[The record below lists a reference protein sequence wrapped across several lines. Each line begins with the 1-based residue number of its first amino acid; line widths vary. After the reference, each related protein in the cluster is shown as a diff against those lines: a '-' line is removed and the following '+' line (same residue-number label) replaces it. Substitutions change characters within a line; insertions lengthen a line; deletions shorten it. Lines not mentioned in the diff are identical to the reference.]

1 MRSKRLSTEL
11 RASLVVFT
19 LTLFL
24 MGASVSAQE
33 SVLFSFNNQDGNEP
47 LAGLVS
53 DASGNLYGTTFYGG
67 AYAVGTVFELT
78 PREIGW
84 KETVLYNFND
94 IGNDGFFPNSRL
106 VFDAAGNL
114 YGTTFFGG
122 DFEVGT
128 VYKLSP
134 SAGGGWTESIV
145 HSFDANG
152 GDGHYP
158 HGGVLV
164 DASGNVYGTTA
175 DGGSTNDGTVYKV
188 TPAGGG
194 AWTETV
200 LHSFIGADGA
210 NPYSD
215 LVMDGW
221 GNLYGTTA
229 SGGSSSACTDGCGT
243 VFEVSPTTGGG
254 WTEKVLHSFNN
265 TDGANPGDGV
275 IFDNAGNLYGTAG
288 GSTGTGP
295 VFELTQTTSGDWKE
309 KILYTFNSNGADGM
323 NPTTLTFDAAG
334 NLYGPVES
342 GGAYNNG
349 AIFELRK
356 AAGGK
361 WSQKLL
367 HSFSPIEGNGAFP
380 GPGLVL
386 DSAGKVYGVTLMGGE
401 PSQCR
406 NGCGTVFEITP

>member
-11 RASLVVFT
+11 RASLVALTV
-19 LTLFL
+19 TLFL
-24 MGASVSAQE
+24 MGASASAQE

-67 AYAVGTVFELT
+67 AYGVGTVFELT
-78 PREIGW
+78 RREIGW
-84 KETVLYNFND
+84 TETVLYNFND
-94 IGNDGFFPNSRL
+94 TGNDGFFPNSRL
-106 VFDAAGNL
+106 SFDAAGNL

-134 SAGGGWTESIV
+134 AAGGGWTETIA
-145 HSFDANG
+145 HSFDTNG

-164 DASGNVYGTTA
+164 DASGNLYGTTGN
-175 DGGSTNDGTVYKV
+175 GGTNNDGTVYKV
-188 TPAGGG
+188 APAAGGG
-194 AWTETV
+194 WTESV
-200 LHSFIGADGA
+200 LHSFVGSDGA
-210 NPYSD
+210 NPYSS

-243 VFEVSPTTGGG
+243 VFEVSQTAGGG

-288 GSTGTGP
+288 GQTGTGP
-295 VFELTQTTSGDWKE
+295 VFELTQTTGGDWRE
-309 KILYTFNSNGADGM
+309 EILYTFNSSGANGM

-342 GGAYNNG
+342 GGAFNNG

-356 AAGGK
+356 AASGK

-367 HSFSPIEGNGAFP
+367 HSFSPIDGNGAFP

-386 DSAGKVYGVTLMGGE
+386 DSAGNLYGVTLMGGE
-401 PSQCR
+401 PSQCF